1 MFGTGREPGFGQS
14 SQQNQEGEQGGGI
27 QRQDSSGGR
36 RVLETVYEML
46 KL

>member
-27 QRQDSSGGR
+27 RQDSSGGR
-36 RVLETVYEML
+36 RVLETLCEML